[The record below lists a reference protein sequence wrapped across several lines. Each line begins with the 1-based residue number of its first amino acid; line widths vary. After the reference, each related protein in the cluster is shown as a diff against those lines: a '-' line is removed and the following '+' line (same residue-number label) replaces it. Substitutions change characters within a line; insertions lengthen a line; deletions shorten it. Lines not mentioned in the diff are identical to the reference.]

1 MKLNY
6 WKSLQRHI
14 ITSRGAVVVLVWTA
28 LTHLLTRLGP
38 EFRIIDAYAPS
49 TLRNSIIFALLAANA
64 MGYLLYPVSP
74 VIAYSWSRFGTILVG
89 FTLQAV
95 GTVIVAVIVTVLH
108 FVEESRD
115 LWYIW
120 LFLVLSYGVILV
132 GLVLQEP
139 NTLQMG
145 AILMPEASS
154 DQLSAYVQWY
164 FWCSYTI
171 GGLTTTLL
179 FILLFFYDY
188 TTSSQYISMFM
199 CYTQL
204 VFIAVVA
211 ILAVVNRKTLSLEFF
226 RKRNPLKQ
234 IYNVFAYAAQNK
246 HPRQRSAVT

>member
-28 LTHLLTRLGP
+28 LTHLLTPLASGP
-38 EFRIIDAYAPS
+38 IIRSAYLPDDLIVPVTVAV
-49 TLRNSIIFALLAANA
+49 IFASFV
-64 MGYLLYPVSP
+64 GYLLYPVSP

-115 LWYIW
+115 LWYVWAFIV
-120 LFLVLSYGVILV
+120 VLSGLILV
-132 GLVLQEP
+132 SIVLQEP

-171 GGLTTTLL
+171 DGLTTALL
-179 FILLFFYDY
+179 FILLFF
-188 TTSSQYISMFM
+188 
-199 CYTQL
+199 
-204 VFIAVVA
+204 
-211 ILAVVNRKTLSLEFF
+211 
-226 RKRNPLKQ
+226 
-234 IYNVFAYAAQNK
+234 
-246 HPRQRSAVT
+246 